1 MPVLPGYLIL
11 LFMLR
16 MLLTFVFTLVVTTS
30 AWAATSESRDALQ
43 QLSDR
48 VTRITL
54 SNGLRVLLYRR
65 GAAPLFAGA
74 VVVRVGGSDEAPGE
88 TGIAHM
94 FEHMAFKGTPEIGTK
109 DFRREKALLEQLEVL
124 ALREPLG
131 EVDRQEWDRIHAEL
145 QELWIGDAFTRE
157 FSKRGSVGM
166 NATTDAELTKY
177 FEELPREHFDFWCR
191 MESERLIRPVLRQF
205 YQERDVVLEERRM
218 NHEDNPVT
226 RLYEQLLGVAF
237 LRNSFRN
244 PVIGYETDIRS
255 LTATRLE
262 AFRRRYY
269 VPGNT
274 VIALVG
280 DVDREGDRALL
291 EETFGR
297 FAVGPLPKRPALTEP
312 PQQGERRVRIEDPAT
327 PHLLLAYH
335 KPNYPHPDDAPV
347 TVFGEILAGGRT
359 SPLYREIVQRRKLA
373 ASVSYEEAPGVSYPN
388 LSMFS
393 VPAKSAQ
400 ALPEVVRIID
410 REISRVQRH
419 GVTPEEL
426 DIAKRAMAMEYLVQL
441 ESNSELARSLA
452 STEVLFGDYR
462 AGLRWFD
469 EMTQVTSDD
478 VRRVAKTYFTPLNR
492 TVAEIVPPGEKS

>member
-1 MPVLPGYLIL
+1 MRQLIAALALVLSLA
-11 LFMLR
+11 
-16 MLLTFVFTLVVTTS
+16 TA
-30 AWAATSESRDALQ
+30 AWGATSESRAALQ

-94 FEHMAFKGTPEIGTK
+94 FEHMAFKGTPEIGTT
-109 DFRREKALLEQLEVL
+109 DYPRERKLLADLEIL

-131 EVDRQEWDRIHAEL
+131 EADRAQWDAIHAEL
-145 QELWIGDAFTRE
+145 QSLWVGDAFTRE
-157 FSKRGSVGM
+157 FTKRGAVGM

-177 FEELPREHFDFWCR
+177 FEELPRDAFAFWCR
-191 MESERLIRPVLRQF
+191 MEAERLIRPVLRQF

-237 LRNSFRN
+237 LRSSFRN
-244 PVIGYETDIRS
+244 PVIGYESDIRG

-269 VPGNT
+269 VPANT
-274 VIALVG
+274 VVALIG
-280 DVDREGDRALL
+280 DVDRDGDRQLL

-297 FAVGPLPKRPALTEP
+297 FAVGPAPKRPALPEP
-312 PQQGERRVRIEDPAT
+312 RPQGERRVQIEDPAT
-327 PHLLLAYH
+327 PHVLLAYH

-373 ASVSYEEAPGVSYPN
+373 SGVSYEEAPGVSYPN

-393 VPAKSAQ
+393 VATKSVQ
-400 ALPEVVRIID
+400 ASREVVGIID
-410 REISRVQRH
+410 REIQRVQKS
-419 GVTPEEL
+419 GVTAQEL
-426 DIAKRAMAMEYLVQL
+426 DIAQRAMAMEYLVQL

-469 EMTQVTSDD
+469 EMTRVTSAD
-478 VRRVAKTYFTPLNR
+478 VQRVAQTYFLRSNR
-492 TVAEIVPPGEKS
+492 TIAEIVPPGGKL